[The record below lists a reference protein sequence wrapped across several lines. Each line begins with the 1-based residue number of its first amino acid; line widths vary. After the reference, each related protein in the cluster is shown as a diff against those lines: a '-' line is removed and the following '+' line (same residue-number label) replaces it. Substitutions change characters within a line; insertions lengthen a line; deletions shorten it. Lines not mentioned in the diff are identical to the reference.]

1 VFVGQDLYSGGSFV
15 YDPWVLYA
23 RGIITAPNVVLAG
36 IVGSGK
42 SSLAKSLYTR
52 SLPFG
57 RRVYVP
63 GDPKGEHTAVANA
76 VGGRAIV
83 LGHGLNNRLNPLD
96 EGHRPA
102 ACRMSSGPRTVAA
115 RRRDLIGA
123 LAETVLAR
131 GLSPLEHTAIDLA
144 LTQTVRENEV
154 PILPMVV
161 DRILAPSA
169 DADGRLAEDGRLVGH
184 ALRRLVAGDLAGL
197 FDGPSTVRFDPS
209 LPMISLDLSRV
220 TENSTLISVLMTCS
234 SAWMESALLDP
245 NGGQRWV
252 IYDEA
257 WRLMSHPALLRRMDA
272 HWRLAR
278 HYGIANMLIFHKLTD
293 LDNVGDQGSA
303 MRSLAN
309 SLLANAETRIVYR
322 QESDQLGPTATALGL
337 TGTEQQLLPN
347 LGVGQGLWRIKARS
361 FVTSTS
367 STPPSSPV
375 RHQQPRGGRPPMNLT
390 SPRRSTPNDDEN
402 RLRSSCRTSSSP
414 SPPTAPSPH
423 RRRNTVPAPGAGAWT
438 RATFGPLMDAITKD
452 RTVAVRVEVRECDG
466 SVFTDIIRP
475 ANPDAPCTVAEKPV
489 PETRRS
495 RHAREV
501 PRLMEVTATGSC
513 RVRMSPSRH
522 RRPHRRHRNRRPPGA
537 LDLDDLALRTTGRR

>member
-1 VFVGQDLYSGGSFV
+1 MSASEPERLHTSVLVAPAAERRRLRKQRRQAAARLQAEQRRAEKQAARAKAEAEKAERRATTYLPAVGEPGPAALRSPGRFRLPRHQDTSATLAGAYPFVAEGGLGSDGVFVGQDLYSGGSFV

-23 RGIITAPNVVLAG
+23 RGIITAPNIVLAG

-63 GDPKGEHTAVANA
+63 GDPKGEHTAVAEA

-83 LGHGLNNRLNPLD
+83 LGHGLHTRLNPLD
-96 EGHRPA
+96 EGHRP
-102 ACRMSSGPRTVAA
+102 SGLSDEQWASTVAS

-131 GLSPLEHTAIDLA
+131 GLTPLEHTAIDLA
-144 LTQTVRENEV
+144 LTATVRENTV

-161 DRILAPSA
+161 DRILSPSQ
-169 DADGRLAEDGRLVGH
+169 DNDGRLGEDGRLVGH
-184 ALRRLVAGDLAGL
+184 ALRRLVAGDLGGL
-197 FDGPSTVRFDPS
+197 FDGPSTVAFDPS

-245 NGGQRWV
+245 AGGQRWV

-322 QESDQLGPTATALGL
+322 QESDQLGPTAQALGL
-337 TGTEQQLLPN
+337 TGTEQKLLPS
-347 LGVGQGLWRIKARS
+347 LGVGQGLWRIKDRA
-361 FVTSTS
+361 FVTQHQLHPAELELFDTS
-367 STPPSSPV
+367 S
-375 RHQQPRGGRPPMNLT
+375 RLT
-390 SPRRSTPNDDEN
+390 SG
-402 RLRSSCRTSSSP
+402 
-414 SPPTAPSPH
+414 
-423 RRRNTVPAPGAGAWT
+423 V
-438 RATFGPLMDAITKD
+438 K
-452 RTVAVRVEVRECDG
+452 
-466 SVFTDIIRP
+466 
-475 ANPDAPCTVAEKPV
+475 
-489 PETRRS
+489 
-495 RHAREV
+495 
-501 PRLMEVTATGSC
+501 
-513 RVRMSPSRH
+513 
-522 RRPHRRHRNRRPPGA
+522 
-537 LDLDDLALRTTGRR
+537 

>member
-1 VFVGQDLYSGGSFV
+1 
-15 YDPWVLYA
+15 
-23 RGIITAPNVVLAG
+23 
-36 IVGSGK
+36 
-42 SSLAKSLYTR
+42 
-52 SLPFG
+52 
-57 RRVYVP
+57 
-63 GDPKGEHTAVANA
+63 
-76 VGGRAIV
+76 
-83 LGHGLNNRLNPLD
+83 
-96 EGHRPA
+96 
-102 ACRMSSGPRTVAA
+102 M
-115 RRRDLIGA
+115 
-123 LAETVLAR
+123 
-131 GLSPLEHTAIDLA
+131 EHTAIDIA
-144 LTQTVRENEV
+144 LTQTVRENDV

-161 DRILAPSA
+161 ERILAPSA

-293 LDNVGDQGSA
+293 LDNGRPRPA

-361 FVTSTS
+361 FVTQHQLHPAELALFDTS
-367 STPPSSPV
+367 S
-375 RHQQPRGGRPPMNLT
+375 RAAGG
-390 SPRRSTPNDDEN
+390 
-402 RLRSSCRTSSSP
+402 
-414 SPPTAPSPH
+414 H
-423 RRRNTVPAPGAGAWT
+423 R
-438 RATFGPLMDAITKD
+438 
-452 RTVAVRVEVRECDG
+452 
-466 SVFTDIIRP
+466 
-475 ANPDAPCTVAEKPV
+475 
-489 PETRRS
+489 
-495 RHAREV
+495 
-501 PRLMEVTATGSC
+501 
-513 RVRMSPSRH
+513 
-522 RRPHRRHRNRRPPGA
+522 
-537 LDLDDLALRTTGRR
+537 

>member
-1 VFVGQDLYSGGSFV
+1 MAATRLEAAQRRAEKNAARAKVEAERAERRATRYLPAAGEPGQAALRTPGRFRLPRHQDTSATLAGAYPFVAEGGLGSEGVFVGQDLYSGGSFV

-23 RGIITAPNVVLAG
+23 RGLITAPNLVLAG

-63 GDPKGEHTAVANA
+63 GDPKGEHTAVAEA

-83 LGHGLNNRLNPLD
+83 LGHGLKTRLNPLD
-96 EGHRPA
+96 EGHRPGGLTDEQWA
-102 ACRMSSGPRTVAA
+102 TTVAS

-131 GLSPLEHTAIDLA
+131 PLTPLEHTAIDLA
-144 LTQTVRENEV
+144 LTAVVRENDV

-161 DRILAPSA
+161 DHILNPTDTSDDERRI
-169 DADGRLAEDGRLVGH
+169 AEDGRLVGH

-197 FDGPSTVRFDPS
+197 FDGPSTVAFDPD

-252 IYDEA
+252 VYDEA
-257 WRLMSHPALLRRMDA
+257 WRLMSHPALLKRMDA

-303 MRSLAN
+303 MRSLAT

-322 QESDQLGPTATALGL
+322 QESDQLGPTAKALGL
-337 TGTEQQLLPN
+337 TGTEQKLLPT
-347 LGVGQGLWRIKARS
+347 LGVGQGLWRIKERS
-361 FVTSTS
+361 FVCQHQLHPAELALFDTS
-367 STPPSSPV
+367 S
-375 RHQQPRGGRPPMNLT
+375 RLT
-390 SPRRSTPNDDEN
+390 QGVN
-402 RLRSSCRTSSSP
+402 R
-414 SPPTAPSPH
+414 
-423 RRRNTVPAPGAGAWT
+423 
-438 RATFGPLMDAITKD
+438 
-452 RTVAVRVEVRECDG
+452 
-466 SVFTDIIRP
+466 
-475 ANPDAPCTVAEKPV
+475 
-489 PETRRS
+489 
-495 RHAREV
+495 
-501 PRLMEVTATGSC
+501 
-513 RVRMSPSRH
+513 
-522 RRPHRRHRNRRPPGA
+522 
-537 LDLDDLALRTTGRR
+537 